1 MASNSNKDLTF
12 EELFNT
18 PWFFG
23 EITVENAKAILLE
36 ASENDRK
43 TVKRM
48 IFMKAIGQ
56 TSIALFFGS
65 LYFWKGKPISN
76 FVENHLNFWFRG
88 APEAVLGA
96 ESMVLR
102 TKPFSMKELSMVK
115 LVDMTDL
122 ANLETLEIPKTLK
135 EDIEKY
141 LKYRPRFI
149 SLYGPEKAYICR
161 RT

>member
-56 TSIALFFGS
+56 TSLALFFGS
-65 LYFWKGKPISN
+65 LYFWKGKPNFN
-76 FVENHLNFWFRG
+76 FVENYLNFWFRG
-88 APEAVLGA
+88 APEAILRA

-141 LKYRPRFI
+141 LKSRI
-149 SLYGPEKAYICR
+149 S
-161 RT
+161 

>member
-1 MASNSNKDLTF
+1 MASNSNGDLTF

-23 EITVENAKAILLE
+23 EITEENAKSILME
-36 ASENDRK
+36 ASENHGK
-43 TVKRM
+43 TVKTL

-56 TSIALFFGS
+56 TSLALFYGS
-65 LYFWKGKPISN
+65 LCFRKGKPI
-76 FVENHLNFWFRG
+76 FYFAENHLNFWFRG
-88 APEAVLGA
+88 ALEAVLQA
-96 ESMVLR
+96 ENMVFR

-149 SLYGPEKAYICR
+149 SLYGPEKVFVTLIH
-161 RT
+161 

>member
-1 MASNSNKDLTF
+1 MASNSNGDLTF

-23 EITVENAKAILLE
+23 EITEEKARAILME
-36 ASENDRK
+36 ASENAGK

-56 TSIALFFGS
+56 NSLALFYGS
-65 LYFWKGKPISN
+65 LYFLEGKPNFN

-88 APEAVLGA
+88 VPEAVLRA
-96 ESMVLR
+96 KRMVLR
-102 TKPFSMKELSMVK
+102 TKAFSMKELSMVK
-115 LVDMTDL
+115 LVSMTDL

-149 SLYGPEKAYICR
+149 SLKGPEKA
-161 RT
+161 

>member
-1 MASNSNKDLTF
+1 MASNSNEDLTF

-23 EITVENAKAILLE
+23 EITEENAKAILME
-36 ASENDRK
+36 ASENDGK
-43 TVKRM
+43 TVKIM
-48 IFMKAIGQ
+48 IFMKDIGQ
-56 TSIALFFGS
+56 NSLALFYGS
-65 LYFWKGKPISN
+65 LCFRKGKPN
-76 FVENHLNFWFRG
+76 FYFDENHLNFWFRG
-88 APEAVLGA
+88 APEAVLRA

-102 TKPFSMKELSMVK
+102 TKPFSMKELWMVK

-141 LKYRPRFI
+141 LKYRPRFK
-149 SLYGPEKAYICR
+149 SLYGR
-161 RT
+161 S